1 MKNKYNIKQVADAYC
16 LELGV
21 DIPIIEDYLKA
32 VFTGQKYDEIECS
45 IIDFL
50 KDKYDGLSEFFPDWK

>member
-21 DIPIIEDYLKA
+21 DVPIIEDYLKA
-32 VFTGQKYDEIECS
+32 VFTGQKYDEIEYS

-50 KDKYDGLSEFFPDWK
+50 KDKYDGLSEFFSDWK